1 MATSKK
7 TSSSR
12 QKKVPTTAEKAADGG
27 VDFDQ
32 IKDIQVTF
40 TMHFGRARQTL
51 EEVVQIGEQ
60 SLIELDKK
68 VGDPIDVLVNGRL
81 FARGEVVTV
90 DEIYG
95 VKITEIVRPVD

>member
-1 MATSKK
+1 MTTRKK
-7 TSSSR
+7 TPPP
-12 QKKVPTTAEKAADGG
+12 KKKKAPPGTGQEADDK

-32 IKDIQVTF
+32 IKDVQVTF
-40 TMHFGRARQTL
+40 TMHLGRARQPL

-90 DEIYG
+90 NETYG